1 MGTEQI
7 QTAAGEVQARSV
19 KNIQAEQCSDELGQG
34 TLPTPQC
41 HLQVG
46 GLKKERP
53 GHDVGCS
60 SGRAESEGWP
70 LGDRMRV

>member
-41 HLQVG
+41 HLQAG
-46 GLKKERP
+46 GLKRKDQAMMSAAVL
-53 GHDVGCS
+53 DVQSNTRGLAS
-60 SGRAESEGWP
+60 R
-70 LGDRMRV
+70 R